1 MKKNVLV
8 GIILILTGFIQTLF
22 SLSAQAQTTTLDEL
36 DTDKDGF
43 ISIKEAVAVPSLL
56 AAFGKIDT
64 DGNGLISKHELEASA
79 LRHQL
84 KQY

>member
-1 MKKNVLV
+1 MKKSIML

-22 SLSAQAQTTTLDEL
+22 SLNAHAQTTTLDEL
-36 DTDKDGF
+36 DTDKDGY
-43 ISIKEAVAVPSLL
+43 ISIKEAVAIPSLL
-56 AAFGKIDT
+56 ASFGKIDV
-64 DGNGLISKHELEASA
+64 DGNGLISKKELEASA